1 MCFSSVREEFTMNAP
16 SPTEP
21 IDSQSES
28 LQDVL
33 LLEGFQVLLV
43 EDCVDQGR
51 LHLKFLQQAG
61 AEVTLECN
69 GLSAVDA
76 VKKSPTRFDAVVM
89 DFEMPKMDGLDA
101 TKQLRA
107 NGYGGAIIAVT
118 AHSSDEL
125 KQSWFH
131 AGCTE
136 YLEKPL
142 KKNGLISTVFCYVTL
157 LKEATK
163 A

>member
-1 MCFSSVREEFTMNAP
+1 MNTP
-16 SPTEP
+16 SPVQP
-21 IDSQSES
+21 IDSQSDS

-43 EDCVDQGR
+43 EDCMDQGR
-51 LHLKFLQQAG
+51 LHLKFLQIAG

-69 GLSAVDA
+69 GLSAVDT
-76 VKKSPTRFDAVVM
+76 VRKSPTRFDAVVM
-89 DFEMPKMDGLDA
+89 DFKMPKMDGLDA
-101 TKQLRA
+101 TKQMRA
-107 NGYGGAIIAVT
+107 NGYGGVIIAVT
-118 AHSSDEL
+118 AYGSDEL
-125 KQSWFH
+125 RQSWFQ

-142 KKNGLISTVFCYVTL
+142 KKNGLISAVFCYVAVM
-157 LKEATK
+157 KEATK

>member
-1 MCFSSVREEFTMNAP
+1 
-16 SPTEP
+16 
-21 IDSQSES
+21 
-28 LQDVL
+28 
-33 LLEGFQVLLV
+33 
-43 EDCVDQGR
+43 
-51 LHLKFLQQAG
+51 
-61 AEVTLECN
+61 LECN

-101 TKQLRA
+101 TTQLRA

-118 AHSSDEL
+118 AYGSDEL
-125 KQSWFH
+125 KQSWLN

-157 LKEATK
+157 VKEATK